1 MNEIFNQILTII
13 IPVIVAIA
21 GYIIAKID
29 NKKVSERLTTFEEAL
44 ENDDRIYYI
53 ICPKCGAKIIL
64 SKVKIHTEKAE
75 NKNVN

>member
-1 MNEIFNQILTII
+1 MNEILNQILTII

-53 ICPKCGAKIIL
+53 ICPKCGTKIIL
-64 SKVKIHTEKAE
+64 SNVKIHTEKE
-75 NKNVN
+75 KNQNVN

>member
-1 MNEIFNQILTII
+1 MSEIFNQILTII

-64 SKVKIHTEKAE
+64 SNVKIHTEKE
-75 NKNVN
+75 KPKKC